1 MTVRGSLPVKG
12 EEDLVEKAFELQ
24 RVHAA
29 NKEATEMRKV
39 TRSWTSATKFE
50 KRGTSISATLCC
62 CFSHY
67 SGPFYIRV
75 HSLNDS
81 SSSLIV
87 TSITY
92 IRRARQVVLGEGR
105 HSRCGLGS

>member
-1 MTVRGSLPVKG
+1 MKELASMTVRGSLPVKG

-62 CFSHY
+62 CFAHFFRSLLY
-67 SGPFYIRV
+67 SRPF
-75 HSLNDS
+75 
-81 SSSLIV
+81 
-87 TSITY
+87 TK
-92 IRRARQVVLGEGR
+92 
-105 HSRCGLGS
+105 